1 MTISCLPNYKIHRLV
16 SCPWLL
22 PFYRLLSLSITKL
35 GYVYL
40 LSILSTHFILSNSS
54 LLPESISL
62 SFPVSDPKFLK
73 SGVIF
78 LKSKSNYATPLP
90 KISELF
96 ATNSYSRT
104 EYKRP
109 FMISPL
115 ISSLRS
121 PHDSFPVTNRHSS
134 FHFSLCSCS
143 LWQACTSTSLFTW
156 KNSTWT
162 VRFSLGSFYLRL

>member
-22 PFYRLLSLSITKL
+22 PFYRLFSLSITKL
-35 GYVYL
+35 SFVCF
-40 LSILSTHFILSNSS
+40 LSILPTHFILSKSS
-54 LLPESISL
+54 LLPEFIPL
-62 SFPVSDPKFLK
+62 SFIVSDPKFLE

-78 LKSKSNYATPLP
+78 LKSKSNYATLLP
-90 KISELF
+90 KISKLF
-96 ATNSYSRT
+96 STNSHPRT

-115 ISSLRS
+115 IFSLRS
-121 PHDSFPVTNRHSS
+121 PHATFPVTNRHSS

-156 KNSTWT
+156 KNSIWT
-162 VRFSLGSFYLRL
+162 VRLILGSFYLRL